1 MQSLYLHDDLV
12 PMHNP
17 TWAPMATPDVPDNT
31 FHRDIVGSSG
41 ITSTLR
47 FTPVG
52 SYINDDWRLKL
63 WRVDASPC
71 PVVRDCEHPIHSMIL
86 VVLKSPVTGTQVYD
100 FPSMVITH
108 NVTSTTQL
116 ASESDP
122 TIDCEATLLYQA
134 AASVLTSFQ
143 YSGGHVP
150 MTWPYAA
157 TVYEGP
163 IHMLRRGGFVSG
175 LMVPNEKRMIT
186 TGESLVVGDIT
197 SPTTYTYVMFYPLDS
212 VDPEG
217 NEHVMFYDPPAE
229 TVDAITDAIDD
240 DAETVDAPSM
250 YMAPFDDQ
258 AADDQA
264 ALINDLRGEITSLR
278 IAVSN
283 RDAIIATAR
292 EACSS
297 ATRENGG
304 CDEGKRGFIT
314 STGLWPDASDDE
326 IDDICGIDPEVDF
339 DVSFSVVV
347 NVATS
352 LNVRRSTA
360 QDIECGN
367 LDWSDYI
374 DIDDAIMNEVR
385 YGNAD
390 IELTEIEEA

>member
-1 MQSLYLHDDLV
+1 MQSLYMHDDLV

-17 TWAPMATPDVPDNT
+17 AWQPMTTAAVPDNT
-31 FHRDIVGSSG
+31 FHRDMVGSSG

-86 VVLKSPVTGTQVYD
+86 GALKSPVTGTQVYD
-100 FPSMVITH
+100 FPSMVINH
-108 NVTSTTQL
+108 GVTSTTQL
-116 ASESDP
+116 ASESDS

-150 MTWPYAA
+150 ITWPYAA

-186 TGESLVVGDIT
+186 TGESFVVGDIT
-197 SPTTYTYVMFYPLDS
+197 PPTTYTNVMFYPLDS

-217 NEHVMFYDPPAE
+217 NEHVMFFDPPAE
-229 TVDAITDAIDD
+229 TVDAITDAIDAAA
-240 DAETVDAPSM
+240 AEIVDARI
-250 YMAPFDDQ
+250 DG
-258 AADDQA
+258 QA
-264 ALINDLRGEITSLR
+264 ALINDLRDEITLLR
-278 IAVSN
+278 TAVSN

-304 CDEGKRGFIT
+304 CEEGKRGFIT
-314 STGLWPDASDDE
+314 STGLWPDALPDE
-326 IDDICGIDPEVDF
+326 IDDICGIDAEVDF

-360 QDIECGN
+360 ESIERGD
-367 LDWSDYI
+367 LDWTDYI
-374 DIDDAIMNEVR
+374 DIDDAIINEVR